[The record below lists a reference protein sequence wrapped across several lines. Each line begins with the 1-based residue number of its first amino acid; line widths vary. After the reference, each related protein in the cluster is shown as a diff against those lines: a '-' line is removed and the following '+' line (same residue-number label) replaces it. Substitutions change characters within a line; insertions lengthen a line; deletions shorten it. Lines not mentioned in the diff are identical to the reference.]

1 MRDAASQL
9 GLRFSP
15 LPPYEVLRTSSMSP
29 SELRLAMQFSRTID
43 LYYNSDP
50 WQEVFRELVCS
61 HPEFLTAFTT
71 HLRESMVLDSPV
83 SLERRG
89 VILYEYCR
97 AHYPEH
103 VCDVSIAWILAG
115 FSLKKEPA
123 GNVIKIK
130 HCEEYLEEPCPTLR
144 YYLYS
149 SNDRQIIFGY
159 DSETHQP
166 KTVYIKIQ

>member
-1 MRDAASQL
+1 M
-9 GLRFSP
+9 
-15 LPPYEVLRTSSMSP
+15 
-29 SELRLAMQFSRTID
+29 
-43 LYYNSDP
+43 
-50 WQEVFRELVCS
+50 
-61 HPEFLTAFTT
+61 
-71 HLRESMVLDSPV
+71 MVLDSPI

-97 AHYPEH
+97 TNYPEH

-130 HCEEYLEEPCPTLR
+130 RCEEYLEEPCPTLR

-166 KTVYIKIQ
+166 RPVYIKIQ